1 MSGTLKGDYMSL
13 KDLFTYREEAEIRRN
28 AYIKKA
34 DAIGSIKDIEHYE
47 RHTVEAIKAY
57 EASIETL
64 KEYRKTLYTRYQE
77 ICAAPFKMFLHIER
91 RINFDNHKRYI
102 ITISKRFEGKNIKDE
117 EILREVYEGRERHKA
132 LARFEAL
139 KKEYPNIEND
149 TDIAKR
155 SWER

>member
-1 MSGTLKGDYMSL
+1 MSL
-13 KDLFTYREEAEIRRN
+13 EEIFAYRDDVELRRN

-34 DAIGSIKDIEHYE
+34 DKIGSIKDVEHYE
-47 RHTVEAIKAY
+47 RRAVDAIKEY
-57 EASIETL
+57 ETAIETL
-64 KEYRKTLYTRYQE
+64 KEYRKSLYKRYQE
-77 ICAAPFKMFLHIER
+77 ICSAQYKIHLNIKR
-91 RINFDNHKRYI
+91 QINFDNRKSYI
-102 ITISKRFEGKNIKDE
+102 ITVSKRFDGSNIRDE

>member
-1 MSGTLKGDYMSL
+1 MSL
-13 KDLFTYREEAEIRRN
+13 QDIFAYREEAEIRRN

-47 RHTVEAIKAY
+47 QNAVEAIKAY

-77 ICAAPFKMFLHIER
+77 ICSAPFKLVLFIER
-91 RINFDNHKRYI
+91 RIKFDNRKSYI
-102 ITISKRFEGKNIKDE
+102 ITVSKRFTGKNIKDE
-117 EILREVYEGRERHKA
+117 EILREVFEGRERHKA

-139 KKEYPNIEND
+139 KKEYPNIENEKNID
-149 TDIAKR
+149 KR
-155 SWER
+155 SWEK